1 MPLTALRGGAIVMH
15 VTTQG
20 IVLLERC
27 SIKNP
32 DRILTV
38 LTQDLGEITV
48 SARPRKRAG
57 ESAAS
62 QMLVWSEMTLYE
74 YRQRWGLKEAVT
86 NREFRGVREIWTNS
100 ALASYFAEV
109 TEQLTLEQL
118 LTPELLALLLN
129 ALYALEKLDRPL
141 ALVKAAFEMRAMC
154 LSGYEPLIGGCAVCG
169 ETPVQPQF
177 HLREGVLHCK
187 RVRQRAGGGNFDAAV
202 SGHSLAALRHIV
214 CGPAKRLYS
223 FRLDSAA
230 QKAAL
235 RCVEAFLLTQLER
248 GFHTLDFYKQIT
260 LNHSL
265 P

>member
-1 MPLTALRGGAIVMH
+1 MH

-20 IVLLERC
+20 IVLREVQYKE
-27 SIKNP
+27 S

-38 LTQDLGEITV
+38 LTQDLGKITV
-48 SARPRKRAG
+48 SARAGRKKG
-57 ESAAS
+57 GGISAAS

-86 NREFRGVREIWTNS
+86 NREFRGVREDLDKF

-109 TEQLTLEQL
+109 TEQLT
-118 LTPELLALLLN
+118 P
-129 ALYALEKLDRPL
+129 EKLDRPL

-187 RVRQRAGGGNFDAAV
+187 ECAKELAAGISMPLCPD
-202 SGHSLAALRHIV
+202 SLAALRHIV

-230 QKAAL
+230 QKRL
-235 RCVEAFLLTQLER
+235 SDVCEAFLLTQLER

>member
-1 MPLTALRGGAIVMH
+1 MR
-15 VTTQG
+15 
-20 IVLLERC
+20 E
-27 SIKNP
+27 
-32 DRILTV
+32 
-38 LTQDLGEITV
+38 DLD
-48 SARPRKRAG
+48 K
-57 ESAAS
+57 
-62 QMLVWSEMTLYE
+62 
-74 YRQRWGLKEAVT
+74 
-86 NREFRGVREIWTNS
+86 F

-109 TEQLTLEQL
+109 TEQLT
-118 LTPELLALLLN
+118 PEPAAGAGALLALLLN

-187 RVRQRAGGGNFDAAV
+187 ECAKELAAGISMPLCPD
-202 SGHSLAALRHIV
+202 SLAALRHIV

-230 QKAAL
+230 QKRL
-235 RCVEAFLLTQLER
+235 SDVCEAFLLTQLER